1 MFSFAHPNLLYLL
14 LLIPFIVGVHLLLRR
29 NRQSRLKK
37 FGKSINAEAL
47 MPDASPYKH
56 GVKLTIEMLALTFL
70 IIALARPRAG
80 AKEEV
85 TNVQGIEAII
95 AIDVSNSMLASYND
109 DPRGI
114 SRLDR
119 AKQILEKIIDKMR
132 NDKVGLVVFAGEA
145 YTQMPITT
153 DFSAAKMFLNSISTE
168 IVPTQGTAIGSAIGM
183 AMRSFSPDETVQK
196 AIIILTDCEDFGD
209 NAIEMAKEAKNNGI
223 QIDVVGLGTT
233 KGNMI
238 PLDRTYQNFFV
249 DEKGVPVVTRLNE
262 DLAHKLADECG
273 GLYLSGASSS
283 VVSDLSNHLKKL
295 ATSDFE
301 KIVFSQSAEQ
311 FPVFALLAIIFLLID
326 IFVLDKKNDWL
337 DKFNF
342 FSSEAKKGG
351 HK

>member
-1 MFSFAHPNLLYLL
+1 MFSFAHPNVLYLL
-14 LLIPFIVGVHLLLRR
+14 LLIPFIIGVHFIVRHAR
-29 NRQSRLKK
+29 NRRLKK
-37 FGKSINAEAL
+37 FGKSLNTESL
-47 MPDASPYKH
+47 MPEVSAYKH
-56 GVKLTIEMLALTFL
+56 GVKLTIEMLALAFI

-85 TNVQGIEAII
+85 TNVQGIEAVI

-153 DFSAAKMFLNSISTE
+153 DFSSAKMFLNSISTE
-168 IVPTQGTAIGSAIGM
+168 MVPTQGTAIGAAIGM
-183 AMRSFSPDETVQK
+183 SMNSFSPDETVQK

-209 NAIEMAKEAKNNGI
+209 NALEMAKEAHKNGI

-238 PLDRTYQNFFV
+238 PLDRTNQSFFV

-262 DLAHKLADECG
+262 DLARSLADECG
-273 GLYLSGASSS
+273 GLYLSGESSS
-283 VVSDLSNHLKKL
+283 VVSDLNNHLKKL

-301 KIVFSQSAEQ
+301 KVVFSQSAEQ
-311 FPVFALLAIIFLLID
+311 FPIFAFLAIVFLLID
-326 IFVLDKKNDWL
+326 LFILDKKNSWL
-337 DKFNF
+337 DKINF
-342 FSSEAKKGG
+342 FTKEKKGAS
-351 HK
+351 K